1 MRKKVLIFT
10 ASPREDSYGASLA
23 RAAARGVKR
32 GNGESEIIN
41 LAQLKI
47 NPCQACDHC
56 RQAGPGRCLQED
68 DMIKLY
74 PLLKRAR
81 AIVLVHPI
89 YWFTINAQM
98 KIFID
103 RWYAFGAD
111 DYACFKNK
119 KIGLILTFADRD
131 LASSGAVNAIQAYK
145 DMFNYLESELVG
157 IVGASLQSKG
167 QAKREASHHR
177 QAFELGQEIAG

>member
-1 MRKKVLIFT
+1 MTKKVLIFT

-56 RQAGPGRCLQED
+56 RQAGLGQCVQED

-74 PLLKRAR
+74 PLLKKVRG
-81 AIVLVHPI
+81 IVLVHPI

-98 KIFID
+98 KLFID
-103 RWYAFGAD
+103 RWYAFGGD
-111 DYACFKNK
+111 DYTCFKNK
-119 KIGLILTFADRD
+119 KIGLIFTFADHD

-157 IVGASLQSKG
+157 IIGASLQDRG
-167 QAKREASHHR
+167 LAKKEALYRR

>member
-1 MRKKVLIFT
+1 MGKKVLIF
-10 ASPREDSYGASLA
+10 AGSPRENSYGASLA
-23 RAAARGVKR
+23 QSVARGVKKA
-32 GNGESEIIN
+32 GGESAIIN

-47 NPCQACDHC
+47 NPCQACDRC
-56 RQAGPGRCLQED
+56 RQKGPGQCVQED

-74 PLLKRAR
+74 PLLKKAR

-98 KIFID
+98 KLFID
-103 RWYAFGAD
+103 RWYAFGGD
-111 DYACFKNK
+111 DYTCFKNK
-119 KIGLILTFADRD
+119 KIGLIFTFADRD

-145 DMFNYLESELVG
+145 DMFNYLGSELVG
-157 IVGASLQSKG
+157 IIGASWLDRG
-167 QAKREASHHR
+167 QAKKEANCRR